1 MEYAVAGYA
10 LIWSSLVWFWWRTRQ
25 RLAEAERRLASQ
37 ENE

>member
-10 LIWSSLVWFWWRTRQ
+10 LIWSSLIWFAWRTRQ

-37 ENE
+37 ERQ